1 MLYNKKIILL
11 RQFAI
16 QLKEIGKELHIK
28 VHKYNLIP
36 ASWKKNYISISIEQD
51 EVYFGIKSDSDNQ
64 SDEFSA
70 NEMLSGEYA
79 ALNLWE
85 SSLLYDNI
93 SNDIQFWNDIESG
106 KLKRFVKHF
115 TEIILE
121 LYNNRSF
128 LSAQ

>member
-1 MLYNKKIILL
+1 L
-11 RQFAI
+11 RQFAVQI
-16 QLKEIGKELHIK
+16 KEVGKELHIK

-36 ASWKKNYISISIEQD
+36 ANWRNNCISISIEQD
-51 EVYFGIKSDSDNQ
+51 DVYFGIKSINNQ
-64 SDEFSA
+64 NEEFTA
-70 NEMLSGEYA
+70 YEMLSGEYA
-79 ALNLWE
+79 ALNLWQ

-106 KLKRFVKHF
+106 KLKRFIKHF

-121 LYNNRSF
+121 LYDNKSF